1 MASSKMFLNN
11 DHDGDEWSI
20 NGWPH
25 LSVMSGYSLETTY
38 FVVCFSLASAVLFI
52 CCVFSPYS
60 PAPLVWF
67 LYFSFSLLT
76 MLPPCSL
83 LVFRLTCFS
92 SPCWERF
99 RSTFHPLDGA
109 LWLVS
114 GIALCTV
121 QYGGLWGFSLLLSR
135 EEERRWASIPWALT
149 SVCIC

>member
-11 DHDGDEWSI
+11 DHDGDEWFI

-25 LSVMSGYSLETTY
+25 LSVMSGYSSETTY
-38 FVVCFSLASAVLFI
+38 FVLHFSLTSAVLFI
-52 CCVFSPYS
+52 CHVFSPYS
-60 PAPLVWF
+60 LAPLVWF
-67 LYFSFSLLT
+67 LYFSFSLLPI
-76 MLPPCSL
+76 LPPCSL
-83 LVFRLTCFS
+83 LVSRLTCFS

-99 RSTFHPLDGA
+99 RSTFHPPDGA

-135 EEERRWASIPWALT
+135 EEERRWASVPWALT

>member
-25 LSVMSGYSLETTY
+25 LSVMSGYSSETTY
-38 FVVCFSLASAVLFI
+38 FVLRFSLASAVLFL
-52 CCVFSPYS
+52 CRVFSPYS
-60 PAPLVWF
+60 LAPLVWF

-76 MLPPCSL
+76 ILPPCSL
-83 LVFRLTCFS
+83 LVFRHTCFS

-114 GIALCTV
+114 GLPCAQCSTEGSGVFPSCFPGKKKEGEPQSHEL
-121 QYGGLWGFSLLLSR
+121 
-135 EEERRWASIPWALT
+135 
-149 SVCIC
+149 